1 MSLQSNPS
9 LLLEEH
15 KKERKRMCKIY
26 FRNLSWVWGVDRKI
40 QACRVMQDYDLEG
53 RIFRSTC
60 HARKILFLAY
70 FVSYLKSNPFDCW
83 HLPYFD
89 NISVM
94 LNDSI
99 NFSDVNLND
108 GVPLDSYT
116 TVHIKSVRNLKFF
129 ILPWIT
135 FHFLMRFQYMYLR
148 EPVFGQ
154 FYRINSGI
162 LGRYTWYILGCRM
175 KVHK

>member
-1 MSLQSNPS
+1 MLGSTFPASADHKKKTKDAQDFKPLCLYSKIHRS
-9 LLLEEH
+9 FKRST
-15 KKERKRMCKIY
+15 KKERMRMCKIY

-60 HARKILFLAY
+60 HTRKILFLAY

-94 LNDSI
+94 LNDII

-108 GVPLDSYT
+108 GVPLFLYNQCTSKAWE
-116 TVHIKSVRNLKFF
+116 ISIF

-135 FHFLMRFQYMYLR
+135 FHFLYVSIIMRF
-148 EPVFGQ
+148 FSTC
-154 FYRINSGI
+154 I
-162 LGRYTWYILGCRM
+162 
-175 KVHK
+175 

>member
-1 MSLQSNPS
+1 
-9 LLLEEH
+9 
-15 KKERKRMCKIY
+15 
-26 FRNLSWVWGVDRKI
+26 
-40 QACRVMQDYDLEG
+40 MQDYDLEG

-70 FVSYLKSNPFDCW
+70 FVTYLKSNPFDCCLI
-83 HLPYFD
+83 LPYFD

-116 TVHIKSVRNLKFF
+116 TSAHQKREKSQ
-129 ILPWIT
+129 
-135 FHFLMRFQYMYLR
+135 FLSY
-148 EPVFGQ
+148 
-154 FYRINSGI
+154 SG
-162 LGRYTWYILGCRM
+162 
-175 KVHK
+175 

>member
-1 MSLQSNPS
+1 MLKISNHYVFTVKSIAP
-9 LLLEEH
+9 LRGAQ
-15 KKERKRMCKIY
+15 KKERNRMCKIY
-26 FRNLSWVWGVDRKI
+26 FRNLLWVWGVDGKI

-94 LNDSI
+94 LNDCI

-116 TVHIKSVRNLKFF
+116 TSAHQKREKSQ
-129 ILPWIT
+129 
-135 FHFLMRFQYMYLR
+135 FLSY
-148 EPVFGQ
+148 PG
-154 FYRINSGI
+154 
-162 LGRYTWYILGCRM
+162 
-175 KVHK
+175 